1 MDNNEDFEE
10 RDNLPFKKN
19 PKQKLSLWKVIKDS
33 IGKDLTK
40 ITIPVEFNEP
50 LSMVQKTSEI
60 MEYENLLVKANNE
73 NDSVLRYLYV
83 IAFNIA

>member
-1 MDNNEDFEE
+1 MDYNEDFEE

-73 NDSVLRYLYV
+73 NDPVLRYLYV

>member
-1 MDNNEDFEE
+1 MDYNEDFEE

-60 MEYENLLVKANNE
+60 MEYENLLV
-73 NDSVLRYLYV
+73 
-83 IAFNIA
+83 

>member
-1 MDNNEDFEE
+1 MDYNEDFEE

>member
-1 MDNNEDFEE
+1 M
-10 RDNLPFKKN
+10 
-19 PKQKLSLWKVIKDS
+19 WKVIKDS

-50 LSMVQKTSEI
+50 LSMVQNTSEI

-73 NDSVLRYLYV
+73 NDPGLRYLYV